1 MASTSL
7 CPAGPRSRW
16 LRAGSLLPSQRRG
29 QPAAPAGSLESS
41 SVTPAALVLACWR
54 FLLVQTVSLGFSYSA
69 VTHTGI
75 SDWSFHSQQSF
86 TAQSP
91 AAFGL
96 SLVWEGCV
104 DFCQQPSVL
113 PRTVQL
119 AGPQGRTSS
128 VSFQLFPFCFFL
140 FVSVNCAFSG
150 FSFNLFRRVTNPLPV
165 RGCDTTA
172 PSLVLWKVCNCLVNL
187 AGRMNTHGHEW
198 IH

>member
-1 MASTSL
+1 MN
-7 CPAGPRSRW
+7 
-16 LRAGSLLPSQRRG
+16 
-29 QPAAPAGSLESS
+29 
-41 SVTPAALVLACWR
+41 
-54 FLLVQTVSLGFSYSA
+54 
-69 VTHTGI
+69 
-75 SDWSFHSQQSF
+75 
-86 TAQSP
+86 
-91 AAFGL
+91 
-96 SLVWEGCV
+96 
-104 DFCQQPSVL
+104 FCQQPSVL

-187 AGRMNTHGHEW
+187 AGRMNTHGLFYKLTVLQ
-198 IH
+198 ITYLINFNQNFSVNAN